1 MAKKCD
7 GAQWQH
13 LRVTPLLCFVCPCC
27 PVSLSLS
34 WPCPLLLLLLP
45 RALSHM
51 LSLALSSYSQTR
63 ESAAPGSHLHLSC
76 FSFAPLPSCCTL
88 STSTY
93 CHSAAETL
101 LGKTKIPRLCIR
113 GKTQEKEKPAGEID
127 WGSLT
132 ELRSLCSSLAFDDW
146 PVLLTLL
153 WKEILKMG
161 HLIWAQKEKKK
172 RKSFSFFL
180 FSSCR
185 FILLHRTKWCT
196 WRGSICERATED
208 RSPFTRKIKA
218 RDEEN
223 PNRDWAEESNR
234 GSFPLLTPCP
244 VCSFPLRSPDWSP
257 AMQVSI
263 ACTDHNLKRGN
274 GDHSKQSATSPNVVN
289 QARAKFRTVA
299 IIARSFGSFTP
310 RHISL
315 KESTGKHTGMK
326 YRCVRVCVNNVQ
338 CTKARGTNTLFSC
351 VSISFTVSQ
360 YFSVILTYKNA
371 LISVEMCLY
380 SLISFSVDVTFDHV
394 FLANVFFLQNR
405 DPKFSDKD
413 SLDASALI

>member
-1 MAKKCD
+1 MTAPESDSSALFC
-7 GAQWQH
+7 
-13 LRVTPLLCFVCPCC
+13 
-27 PVSLSLS
+27 LSLL
-34 WPCPLLLLLLP
+34 PCLLIPFLT
-45 RALSHM
+45 LSPPPPPPPSR
-51 LSLALSSYSQTR
+51 SLAHAIARSLFPQSDQGER
-63 ESAAPGSHLHLSC
+63 SAWVAS
-76 FSFAPLPSCCTL
+76 PSCCTL

-208 RSPFTRKIKA
+208 WSPFTRKIKA

-338 CTKARGTNTLFSC
+338 CTKATLFSC